1 MLLLENNLGTPHRN
15 FLVLP
20 SIYKVKRMTLAPSRK
35 ILVFLAFFSVFLF
48 ADDGSIE
55 QKTKIHR
62 LDTKERAPY
71 DAFIYVNR
79 IPAKADEDEEIFDFT
94 ARVYSRL
101 ANQEGRI
108 LIKLPQGMT
117 REAYLGYKTFLST
130 DAKVSNGNCVTC
142 HAPEKFTDLKLHKL
156 KADSPPRPTPSLRN
170 MAKRK
175 VNIAKALQAKLSAA
189 KDTDAPKDYKNIK
202 LNKND
207 LKHLEAFLKQL
218 NDVDDK
224 TFRELIL
231 KAKILETSQD

>member
-1 MLLLENNLGTPHRN
+1 MVGKWTTKMALLSCGIGCLLGP
-15 FLVLP
+15 LQ
-20 SIYKVKRMTLAPSRK
+20 
-35 ILVFLAFFSVFLF
+35 
-48 ADDGSIE
+48 ADDKSIE

-71 DAFIYVNR
+71 DAFIYLNR
-79 IPAKADEDEEIFDFT
+79 IPAKVGEGEEILDFT

-142 HAPEKFTDLKLHKL
+142 HAPEKFTDLKLHTL
-156 KADSPPRPTPSLRN
+156 NVDSQPRPTPSLRN
-170 MAKRK
+170 LAKRK
-175 VNIAKALQAKLSAA
+175 VNIAKTLQAKLIAA
-189 KDTDAPKDYKNIK
+189 KAPDAPKDYKLIK
-202 LNKND
+202 LNQDD

-231 KAKILETSQD
+231 KAKILDTSQD

>member
-1 MLLLENNLGTPHRN
+1 MEIGKPYWIL
-15 FLVLP
+15 FLVISLLIP
-20 SIYKVKRMTLAPSRK
+20 DLRLTSAEKKPNST
-35 ILVFLAFFSVFLF
+35 
-48 ADDGSIE
+48 IE
-55 QKTKIHR
+55 QQTKIHR
-62 LDTKERAPY
+62 LNTKERAPY
-71 DAFIYVNR
+71 DAFIYLNR
-79 IPAKADEDEEIFDFT
+79 IPAKADKGEELLDFT

-142 HAPEKFTDLKLHKL
+142 HAPEKFTDLKLHTL
-156 KADSPPRPTPSLRN
+156 KADSTPRPTPSLRN
-170 MAKRK
+170 MVKRK
-175 VNIAKALQAKLSAA
+175 VNIAKALQAKLFAA
-189 KDTDAPKDYKNIK
+189 KDADAPKDYKNIK

>member
-1 MLLLENNLGTPHRN
+1 M
-15 FLVLP
+15 
-20 SIYKVKRMTLAPSRK
+20 
-35 ILVFLAFFSVFLF
+35 
-48 ADDGSIE
+48 
-55 QKTKIHR
+55 
-62 LDTKERAPY
+62 DTKERASY
-71 DAFIYVNR
+71 DAFIYLNR
-79 IPAKADEDEEIFDFT
+79 IPAKVDEGEEILDFT

-142 HAPEKFTDLKLHKL
+142 HAPEKFTDLKLHTL
-156 KADSPPRPTPSLRN
+156 NVDSQPRPTPSLRN
-170 MAKRK
+170 LAKRK
-175 VNIAKALQAKLSAA
+175 VNIAKTLKAKLIAA
-189 KDTDAPKDYKNIK
+189 KAPDAPKDYKLIK
-202 LNKND
+202 LNQDD

-231 KAKILETSQD
+231 KAKILDTSQD